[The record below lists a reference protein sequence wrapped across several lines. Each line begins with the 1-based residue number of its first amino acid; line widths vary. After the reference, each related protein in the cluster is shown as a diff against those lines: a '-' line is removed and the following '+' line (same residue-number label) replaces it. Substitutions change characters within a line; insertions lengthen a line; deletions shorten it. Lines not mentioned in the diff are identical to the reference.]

1 MGRGG
6 RRWKPFLSVAN
17 SSITLCRPSIRNG
30 NSAGLGV
37 STTMNRIENA
47 NFAASQRGKR
57 ISIRI
62 LEKVFIGI
70 VDQRQGPCFSRLSVS
85 LLQGKIFLSHDSR
98 EQIRH
103 LFPFSKLHYIWYSSE
118 KHTFIHY
125 SLGRII
131 LYIFLYIYSKNVA
144 ILFPTL
150 HNHFRSIVLL
160 KIVICRIDRI
170 SLSHIYI

>member
-70 VDQRQGPCFSRLSVS
+70 VDQRQGPCFPRLSVS

-131 LYIFLYIYSKNVA
+131 LYIFLYIFYIYSLY
-144 ILFPTL
+144 ILRTL
-150 HNHFRSIVLL
+150 QF
-160 KIVICRIDRI
+160 
-170 SLSHIYI
+170 YF

>member
-47 NFAASQRGKR
+47 NFAASQR

-125 SLGRII
+125 SLGRIT

-150 HNHFRSIVLL
+150 HDHFRSIVLL

>member
-70 VDQRQGPCFSRLSVS
+70 VDQRQGPCFSRLSVY
-85 LLQGKIFLSHDSR
+85 SR
-98 EQIRH
+98 ERYFYRTIRANR
-103 LFPFSKLHYIWYSSE
+103 FVTCF
-118 KHTFIHY
+118 
-125 SLGRII
+125 
-131 LYIFLYIYSKNVA
+131 
-144 ILFPTL
+144 
-150 HNHFRSIVLL
+150 HFRSFIIYDTRAKSILL
-160 KIVICRIDRI
+160 
-170 SLSHIYI
+170 YIIH

>member
-70 VDQRQGPCFSRLSVS
+70 VTRTMFPSVECQFTPGKDIFIARFARTDS
-85 LLQGKIFLSHDSR
+85 SPVSIFEALLYMILERKAYFYTLF
-98 EQIRH
+98 IRTYH
-103 LFPFSKLHYIWYSSE
+103 TLHIS
-118 KHTFIHY
+118 
-125 SLGRII
+125 
-131 LYIFLYIYSKNVA
+131 LYIF
-144 ILFPTL
+144 
-150 HNHFRSIVLL
+150 
-160 KIVICRIDRI
+160 
-170 SLSHIYI
+170 